1 MNTDRIAPCG
11 SSSQE
16 GLPGFG
22 ARLRVLRRACN
33 FKQAHIAQMA
43 GVNQATI
50 SRWESGVATP
60 SPDLANAILKLI
72 HPADLNDS
80 TLRRL
85 VESSTLTAHLVTDAD
100 HILLAA
106 SPKRQAEWGVSIQ
119 SLLGKTVWAAA
130 SPAIQLAES
139 NLESLGWW
147 ETMYPE
153 PVSVELTE
161 YDSGFLPI
169 VPGRMLWERVWLADG
184 RPARLCTL
192 LQ

>member
-1 MNTDRIAPCG
+1 MKTETIAQRG
-11 SSSQE
+11 SPSQE

-33 FKQAHIAQMA
+33 FKQAYIAQLA
-43 GVNQATI
+43 GVNQATV

-60 SPDLANAILKLI
+60 TPDLADAVLKSI
-72 HPADLNDS
+72 RPTNLNDS

-85 VESSTLTAHLVTDAD
+85 VESSTLTVHLVTDAD
-100 HILLAA
+100 HVLLAA
-106 SPKRQAEWGVSIQ
+106 SPKRQAEWGVSIH

-130 SPAIQLAES
+130 SPAIRLAES
-139 NLESLGWW
+139 NLETLGWW

-153 PVSVELTE
+153 PVSIELKK

>member
-1 MNTDRIAPCG
+1 MNTNRIEQDGTFPQAG
-11 SSSQE
+11 F
-16 GLPGFG
+16 PGFG
-22 ARLRVLRRACN
+22 ARLRALRRACN
-33 FKQAHIAQMA
+33 FKQTHIAQLA

-60 SPDLANAILKLI
+60 GPDLADAILKAI
-72 HPADLNDS
+72 HPANLNDS

-85 VESSTLTAHLVTDAD
+85 VESSTLTVHLVTDAD

-119 SLLGKTVWAAA
+119 SLLGKTLWSAA

-139 NLESLGWW
+139 KLESLGWW

-153 PVSVELTE
+153 PVSVELNE